1 MGQLKGSWDV
11 LCNEKGDSLLVFSC
25 STGTRDSNE
34 AEVWTMMEALKG
46 FKASLDGC

>member
-25 STGTRDSNE
+25 SNGTRDSNE
-34 AEVWTMMEALKG
+34 AEVWTMMEALKV